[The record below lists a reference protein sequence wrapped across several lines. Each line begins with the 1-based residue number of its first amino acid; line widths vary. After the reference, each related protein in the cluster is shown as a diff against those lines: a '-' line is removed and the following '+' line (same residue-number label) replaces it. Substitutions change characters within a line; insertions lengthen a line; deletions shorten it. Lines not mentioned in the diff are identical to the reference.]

1 MKKSSTDTCCLT
13 LPLKLEK
20 WQEDRLAKRFEIAR
34 QLYNTLVHAELKRL
48 VQIKRTAEY
57 LENEQKI
64 RALDRNNPADRA
76 KLQELYKEQRKS
88 LKTAG
93 FTDYSFTTDMG
104 KYYKH
109 FRDNIGSSVAV
120 HGIAPQ
126 VWAAFDK
133 VLFKK
138 GGKKVHYKRPGE
150 VNSVQGYSRTGKSGG
165 REIMF
170 RGAYIEWKGLKLP
183 LKLSPDN
190 AYETDM
196 LQRRVKLVRLVR
208 RPGKRR
214 DRWYAQLVLEGK
226 PAIKADPVTGK
237 AVHPIGSGPV
247 GLDIGPQ
254 TLAYSAAGVAGLVE
268 LATNPDN
275 YAEDGTIRRGVKLT
289 HNKSK
294 RYRRNQQELKYLQHR
309 QAEIRKL
316 QHIQLAN
323 HLLSL
328 GDHFYVEKMEWSS
341 LTHRAKKTVIS
352 EKTGKPRSKKRFGK
366 SIANK
371 APAMLIEILR
381 QKCKSL
387 GLPNVVEINLADI
400 KASQYNH
407 LTGEYVKKSL
417 SRRWNEMQDGEH
429 LQRDLYSAFLLQHYD
444 SMSKALDLDSLAR
457 DYPAFVQYHHRE
469 IERLHALPKTPSS
482 MGIRRSIA

>member
-1 MKKSSTDTCCLT
+1 MPSSFWRRSLRSRPIP
-13 LPLKLEK
+13 LPE
-20 WQEDRLAKRFEIAR
+20 KRF
-34 QLYNTLVHAELKRL
+34 TLSA
-48 VQIKRTAEY
+48 
-57 LENEQKI
+57 
-64 RALDRNNPADRA
+64 
-76 KLQELYKEQRKS
+76 
-88 LKTAG
+88 
-93 FTDYSFTTDMG
+93 
-104 KYYKH
+104 
-109 FRDNIGSSVAV
+109 
-120 HGIAPQ
+120 
-126 VWAAFDK
+126 
-133 VLFKK
+133 
-138 GGKKVHYKRPGE
+138 
-150 VNSVQGYSRTGKSGG
+150 
-165 REIMF
+165 
-170 RGAYIEWKGLKLP
+170 
-183 LKLSPDN
+183 
-190 AYETDM
+190 
-196 LQRRVKLVRLVR
+196 
-208 RPGKRR
+208 
-214 DRWYAQLVLEGK
+214 
-226 PAIKADPVTGK
+226 
-237 AVHPIGSGPV
+237 GPV

-254 TLAYSAAGVAGLVE
+254 TLAYSAAGAAGLVE
-268 LATNPDN
+268 LADRVQNIEQEKRCLQRKMDRSRRAANPDN

-294 RYRRNQQELKYLQHR
+294 RYRRSQQELKYLQHR

-387 GLPNVVEINLADI
+387 GLPNVVEINPADI

>member
-1 MKKSSTDTCCLT
+1 
-13 LPLKLEK
+13 
-20 WQEDRLAKRFEIAR
+20 
-34 QLYNTLVHAELKRL
+34 
-48 VQIKRTAEY
+48 
-57 LENEQKI
+57 
-64 RALDRNNPADRA
+64 
-76 KLQELYKEQRKS
+76 
-88 LKTAG
+88 
-93 FTDYSFTTDMG
+93 MG
-104 KYYKH
+104 
-109 FRDNIGSSVAV
+109 R
-120 HGIAPQ
+120 
-126 VWAAFDK
+126 
-133 VLFKK
+133 
-138 GGKKVHYKRPGE
+138 
-150 VNSVQGYSRTGKSGG
+150 SR
-165 REIMF
+165 R
-170 RGAYIEWKGLKLP
+170 
-183 LKLSPDN
+183 
-190 AYETDM
+190 
-196 LQRRVKLVRLVR
+196 
-208 RPGKRR
+208 
-214 DRWYAQLVLEGK
+214 
-226 PAIKADPVTGK
+226 
-237 AVHPIGSGPV
+237 
-247 GLDIGPQ
+247 
-254 TLAYSAAGVAGLVE
+254 
-268 LATNPDN
+268 ATNPDN

-294 RYRRNQQELKYLQHR
+294 RYRRSQQELKYLQRR

-387 GLPNVVEINLADI
+387 GLPNVVEINPADI

-469 IERLHALPKTPSS
+469 IERLHALPKTPAS